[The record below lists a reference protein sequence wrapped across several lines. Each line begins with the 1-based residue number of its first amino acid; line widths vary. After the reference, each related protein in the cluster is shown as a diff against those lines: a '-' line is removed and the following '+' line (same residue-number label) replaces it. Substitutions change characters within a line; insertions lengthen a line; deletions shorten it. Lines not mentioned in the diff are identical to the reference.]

1 MAPDATWVDHRIG
14 PVGTLGPVKVRI
26 GFGTGTQTLSNDGT
40 RFGELVDALEDLRFD
55 SLWLSERLTGSAPDP
70 LVALAFAA
78 GRTARLKL
86 GTSVLVVPGRNP
98 VVLAKQVASLDRLSN
113 GRFLPAV
120 GLGAPV
126 PAEHRA
132 FGVDRRA
139 RAALF
144 DESLGLMRRL
154 WTEDDVTHDG
164 VHFQVER
171 VTLRPKPVQ
180 DPIDV
185 WLGGR
190 SSAELRRVGRLG
202 DGWLPSFCTVDD
214 VAEGWTQVC
223 ATAAEHGRTMDP
235 EHLGAL
241 VTYVHESVGIPDPLR
256 ALVAD
261 RHPDRPAEDVVP
273 VGLDALRARLEAFR
287 SVGASKFVV
296 VPVFEPDDWTTEL
309 RSIHEAV
316 ADLQT

>member
-1 MAPDATWVDHRIG
+1 M
-14 PVGTLGPVKVRI
+14 KVRI
-26 GFGTGTQTLSNDGT
+26 GFGTGTQTLSNDGA
-40 RFGELVDALEDLRFD
+40 RFGHLVDALEDLRFD

-70 LVALAFAA
+70 MIALAFAA
-78 GRTARLKL
+78 GRTTRLKL

-98 VVLAKQVASLDRLSN
+98 VVLAKEVASLDRLSD

-132 FGVDRRA
+132 FGVDRRQ

-144 DESLGLMRRL
+144 DEALGLMRRL
-154 WTEDDVTHDG
+154 WTEDDVTHEG
-164 VHFQVER
+164 AHFHVER
-171 VTLRPKPVQ
+171 VTLRPRPVQ

-190 SSAELRRVGRLG
+190 SPAELRRVGRLG

-214 VAEGWTQVC
+214 VAEGWARVC
-223 ATAAEHGRTMDP
+223 ATAADHGRAMDP

-241 VTYVHESVGIPDPLR
+241 VTYVHESVGIPDALR
-256 ALVAD
+256 AVVAQ

-273 VGLDALRARLEAFR
+273 VGLDALRARLEAFIE
-287 SVGASKFVV
+287 VGASKFVV
-296 VPVFEPDDWTTEL
+296 VPVLEPDDWTTEL
-309 RSIHEAV
+309 SLLHQALH
-316 ADLQT
+316 DLQT